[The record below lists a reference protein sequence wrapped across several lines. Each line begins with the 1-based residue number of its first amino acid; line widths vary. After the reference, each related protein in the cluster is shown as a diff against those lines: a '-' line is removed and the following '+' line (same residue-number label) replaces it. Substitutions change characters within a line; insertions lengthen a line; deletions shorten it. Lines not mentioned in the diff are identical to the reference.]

1 MDLEK
6 EAEWQEIQQQ
16 LDRDYKNKMKLVND
30 EALKKLQDYSMEHQ
44 ETIVRMQNLYK
55 ERSNSRA

>member
-1 MDLEK
+1 MQSRRQPVNATINDIMDLEK

-30 EALKKLQDYSMEHQ
+30 EALKKL
-44 ETIVRMQNLYK
+44 
-55 ERSNSRA
+55 

>member
-30 EALKKLQDYSMEHQ
+30 EAMKKLQDYSMEHQ